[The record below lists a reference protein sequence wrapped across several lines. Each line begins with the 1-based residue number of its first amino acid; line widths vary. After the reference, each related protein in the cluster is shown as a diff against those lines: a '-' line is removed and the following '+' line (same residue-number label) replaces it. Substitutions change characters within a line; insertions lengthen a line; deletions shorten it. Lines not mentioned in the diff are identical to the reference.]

1 MYRHQN
7 RPTVITWKQ
16 FANKGYSAFA
26 SLHRQVRIGVLS
38 VAPLG
43 VAAAAQAQRQS
54 SPIVT
59 VEEEKII
66 DEEELAEVTVSG
78 TMAPL
83 TQLQSARIVSV
94 LSRQDIEQAA
104 VQSIND
110 LFKLVTGVD
119 VRQRGGFGIQTDIS
133 IDGGTFAMRRDIS
146 MGTARQR
153 IDPREGRRPCRR
165 IRLHGCDIDI
175 VGLDMCRIRLVIQRE
190 LALARDLPAEDAR
203 MDVLQVEHA
212 VQEPCMRRNVLERN
226 AGRLTRCDCDVT
238 VYHRVRER
246 AADFRRDVH
255 GACVVRSRDSRCCL
269 RPRLGNRR
277 EQRRRVESFSARL
290 EIHGRRRRIEAD
302 AAMHACRLPLHG
314 SREVAADLTVREM
327 REALNIANLDALD
340 IDRAVF
346 DLALSDHREVADIGA
361 AVERCFCR
369 LDLAAQNPDAVRQQP
384 IGNQRKVI
392 FGIDVRDLDIQNL
405 AVA

>member
-38 VAPLG
+38 VATLG

-119 VRQRGGFGIQTDIS
+119 VRQRGGFGIQ
-133 IDGGTFAMRRDIS
+133 
-146 MGTARQR
+146 Q
-153 IDPREGRRPCRR
+153 
-165 IRLHGCDIDI
+165 
-175 VGLDMCRIRLVIQRE
+175 
-190 LALARDLPAEDAR
+190 
-203 MDVLQVEHA
+203 
-212 VQEPCMRRNVLERN
+212 
-226 AGRLTRCDCDVT
+226 
-238 VYHRVRER
+238 HRWR
-246 AADFRRDVH
+246 H
-255 GACVVRSRDSRCCL
+255 L
-269 RPRLGNRR
+269 
-277 EQRRRVESFSARL
+277 
-290 EIHGRRRRIEAD
+290 
-302 AAMHACRLPLHG
+302 
-314 SREVAADLTVREM
+314 
-327 REALNIANLDALD
+327 
-340 IDRAVF
+340 
-346 DLALSDHREVADIGA
+346 
-361 AVERCFCR
+361 
-369 LDLAAQNPDAVRQQP
+369 
-384 IGNQRKVI
+384 
-392 FGIDVRDLDIQNL
+392 
-405 AVA
+405 

>member
-38 VAPLG
+38 VATLG

-119 VRQRGGFGIQTDIS
+119 VRQRGGFGIQSTSAIPKQDIFRQ
-133 IDGGTFAMRRDIS
+133 TF
-146 MGTARQR
+146 
-153 IDPREGRRPCRR
+153 P
-165 IRLHGCDIDI
+165 
-175 VGLDMCRIRLVIQRE
+175 
-190 LALARDLPAEDAR
+190 
-203 MDVLQVEHA
+203 
-212 VQEPCMRRNVLERN
+212 
-226 AGRLTRCDCDVT
+226 
-238 VYHRVRER
+238 
-246 AADFRRDVH
+246 
-255 GACVVRSRDSRCCL
+255 
-269 RPRLGNRR
+269 
-277 EQRRRVESFSARL
+277 SAS
-290 EIHGRRRRIEAD
+290 A
-302 AAMHACRLPLHG
+302 
-314 SREVAADLTVREM
+314 T
-327 REALNIANLDALD
+327 
-340 IDRAVF
+340 
-346 DLALSDHREVADIGA
+346 
-361 AVERCFCR
+361 
-369 LDLAAQNPDAVRQQP
+369 
-384 IGNQRKVI
+384 
-392 FGIDVRDLDIQNL
+392 
-405 AVA
+405 

>member
-38 VAPLG
+38 VATLG

-133 IDGGTFAMRRDIS
+133 IDGGTFDQVTLLLNGIDIS
-146 MGTARQR
+146 NPQTGHLSADFPVSISDIERIEVLAFMAGKALAEPSISSRSMSLEGTSNLLLKAVPSAQ
-153 IDPREGRRPCRR
+153 EKA
-165 IRLHGCDIDI
+165 
-175 VGLDMCRIRLVIQRE
+175 RLVSLSRQ
-190 LALARDLPAEDAR
+190 ARFRTASAVVEAEAMAAPSTVLGERGNSSIKATLKTRLCVLIGSSASRRKATEPTPSTAPIILTNMNGINDL
-203 MDVLQVEHA
+203 
-212 VQEPCMRRNVLERN
+212 
-226 AGRLTRCDCDVT
+226 
-238 VYHRVRER
+238 
-246 AADFRRDVH
+246 
-255 GACVVRSRDSRCCL
+255 
-269 RPRLGNRR
+269 
-277 EQRRRVESFSARL
+277 
-290 EIHGRRRRIEAD
+290 
-302 AAMHACRLPLHG
+302 
-314 SREVAADLTVREM
+314 
-327 REALNIANLDALD
+327 
-340 IDRAVF
+340 
-346 DLALSDHREVADIGA
+346 
-361 AVERCFCR
+361 
-369 LDLAAQNPDAVRQQP
+369 
-384 IGNQRKVI
+384 
-392 FGIDVRDLDIQNL
+392 
-405 AVA
+405 

>member
-38 VAPLG
+38 VATLG

-133 IDGGTFAMRRDIS
+133 IDGGTFDQVTLLKLWRRYQYRHQ
-146 MGTARQR
+146 A
-153 IDPREGRRPCRR
+153 
-165 IRLHGCDIDI
+165 
-175 VGLDMCRIRLVIQRE
+175 
-190 LALARDLPAEDAR
+190 
-203 MDVLQVEHA
+203 
-212 VQEPCMRRNVLERN
+212 
-226 AGRLTRCDCDVT
+226 
-238 VYHRVRER
+238 
-246 AADFRRDVH
+246 
-255 GACVVRSRDSRCCL
+255 
-269 RPRLGNRR
+269 
-277 EQRRRVESFSARL
+277 
-290 EIHGRRRRIEAD
+290 
-302 AAMHACRLPLHG
+302 
-314 SREVAADLTVREM
+314 
-327 REALNIANLDALD
+327 
-340 IDRAVF
+340 
-346 DLALSDHREVADIGA
+346 
-361 AVERCFCR
+361 
-369 LDLAAQNPDAVRQQP
+369 
-384 IGNQRKVI
+384 
-392 FGIDVRDLDIQNL
+392 
-405 AVA
+405 

>member
-1 MYRHQN
+1 MAAIEREIE
-7 RPTVITWKQ
+7 RLAAPDL
-16 FANKGYSAFA
+16 ALEAE
-26 SLHRQVRIGVLS
+26 VRVVRELCAQIVDLD
-38 VAPLG
+38 
-43 VAAAAQAQRQS
+43 VAAA
-54 SPIVT
+54 
-59 VEEEKII
+59 
-66 DEEELAEVTVSG
+66 DG
-78 TMAPL
+78 
-83 TQLQSARIVSV
+83 
-94 LSRQDIEQAA
+94 
-104 VQSIND
+104 
-110 LFKLVTGVD
+110 
-119 VRQRGGFGIQTDIS
+119 QRGDEAVDGERAITAFCERDTAIRPEI

-392 FGIDVRDLDIQNL
+392 RGIDVRDLDIQNL